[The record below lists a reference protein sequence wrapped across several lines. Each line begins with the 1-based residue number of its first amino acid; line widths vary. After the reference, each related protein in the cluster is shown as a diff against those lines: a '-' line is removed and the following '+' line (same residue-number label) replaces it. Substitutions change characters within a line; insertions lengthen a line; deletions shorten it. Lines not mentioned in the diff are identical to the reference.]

1 MRSRTRFL
9 AAAFLC
15 LGVLF
20 PSLVRADPITIL
32 PGSAII
38 FPENQGAILD
48 LHGTRGF
55 GVQGQARDQNWGPI
69 FAVFGETTTIGGNV
83 RSEGPIQLDG
93 VIYPR
98 VPNDP
103 DSGPGLFLVFEGS
116 IVVPPPGGETA
127 SASAPFTIAPGSV
140 FVYPNDLNLPSV
152 PISGRGTATLF
163 FRPEPFS
170 EPSGWQATSARY
182 EFTSPVPEP
191 GTLLLVGSGLTG
203 AALRWR
209 RTRRE
214 RAPR

>member
-1 MRSRTRFL
+1 L

-55 GVQGQARDQNWGPI
+55 GVQGQARDLNWGP
-69 FAVFGETTTIGGNV
+69 VFGLAGETVTVGGNL

-93 VIYPR
+93 VIYR
-98 VPNDP
+98 RDPNDP
-103 DSGPGLFLVFEGS
+103 DSGPGLFLVF
-116 IVVPPPGGETA
+116 VVDSLVLPPAGGGMA
-127 SASAPFTIAPGSV
+127 SASAPFTIDPGSV
-140 FVYPNDLNLPSV
+140 FVYPNDLNRPSV
-152 PISGRGTATLF
+152 PLSGRGTATLF
-163 FRPEPFS
+163 FRPEPVS
-170 EPSGWQATSARY
+170 ETEFGWQATSARY